1 MIAALLRGILSSA
14 LGRNA
19 VPECTSRTLEG
30 AVLLEEL
37 VDAVVVLSVFSL
49 QLRLRYRAD
58 FGASLAIVSVSS
70 GFLY

>member
-37 VDAVVVLSVFSL
+37 VDAVVFCQSSVDSS
-49 QLRLRYRAD
+49 D
-58 FGASLAIVSVSS
+58 FGTVLTLEPLSP
-70 GFLY
+70 